1 MVVRAGHCEGC
12 TKRVHSVTRVPVH
25 RVPRFLG
32 DPTAASVRPTGI
44 LTCVGSVLRQWRL
57 LLSSASPPSPPPCP
71 PPSRLC
77 LSSPSP
83 STLPPIS
90 FSLFLRLPRS
100 LSYSFSLRS
109 SHPFA
114 LSLLL
119 PSLPRCHGFRS
130 AAYLCRY
137 TTASS
142 TPFSLLFLLTVLLRV
157 TLLLRA
163 TTTTITS
170 PPPPPFPPSASWPS
184 PPAESTC
191 SLPHYLSNPALLS
204 TNDQPLSLHRVP
216 LFLRERNLSFLRS
229 RAPLLSNPPSSRSY
243 CSLAYE
249 RTKMKLFVLVSLRR
263 SIPKDSW

>member
-1 MVVRAGHCEGC
+1 MDLSSDSGGFSC
-12 TKRVHSVTRVPVH
+12 P
-25 RVPRFLG
+25 P
-32 DPTAASVRPTGI
+32 
-44 LTCVGSVLRQWRL
+44 RL
-57 LLSSASPPSPPPCP
+57 LLLHHLVLHPRDSASPPPLLPHSLQSLFLSSSASPALSLSLSFLSPFRSFPA
-71 PPSRLC
+71 LAV
-77 LSSPSP
+77 SPSV
-83 STLPPIS
+83 
-90 FSLFLRLPRS
+90 PR
-100 LSYSFSLRS
+100 FSLR
-109 SHPFA
+109 
-114 LSLLL
+114 
-119 PSLPRCHGFRS
+119 R
-130 AAYLCRY
+130 YLCLY

-229 RAPLLSNPPSSRSY
+229 RAPLLSKAPSSRSY

-249 RTKMKLFVLVSLRR
+249 RTKMKLLVLVSLPR
-263 SIPKDSW
+263 SILKDSW

>member
-57 LLSSASPPSPPPCP
+57 LLSSASPPSLPPCP

-100 LSYSFSLRS
+100 LSRS

-130 AAYLCRY
+130 AATSAVTPPLLPPLSL
-137 TTASS
+137 SS
-142 TPFSLLFLLTVLLRV
+142 FSRPCCFVLLYYYGP
-157 TLLLRA
+157 LLLRLLRLHLRLFHLL
-163 TTTTITS
+163 
-170 PPPPPFPPSASWPS
+170 PPG
-184 PPAESTC
+184 
-191 SLPHYLSNPALLS
+191 LPH
-204 TNDQPLSLHRVP
+204 
-216 LFLRERNLSFLRS
+216 LRS
-229 RAPLLSNPPSSRSY
+229 RPARFP
-243 CSLAYE
+243 
-249 RTKMKLFVLVSLRR
+249 TT
-263 SIPKDSW
+263 

>member
-1 MVVRAGHCEGC
+1 MRWICPPTVEASPVL
-12 TKRVHSVTRVPVH
+12 RVSSFSTTLSSTLATLPLLPLFFHTPSNLFFSLPPPPPLSFSLSLSFLSPFRSFPALAVSPS
-25 RVPRFLG
+25 VPRF
-32 DPTAASVRPTGI
+32 S
-44 LTCVGSVLRQWRL
+44 LRRY
-57 LLSSASPPSPPPCP
+57 
-71 PPSRLC
+71 LC
-77 LSSPSP
+77 L
-83 STLPPIS
+83 
-90 FSLFLRLPRS
+90 
-100 LSYSFSLRS
+100 
-109 SHPFA
+109 
-114 LSLLL
+114 
-119 PSLPRCHGFRS
+119 
-130 AAYLCRY
+130 Y

-229 RAPLLSNPPSSRSY
+229 RAPLLSKPPSSRSY
-243 CSLAYE
+243 CSIAYE
-249 RTKMKLFVLVSLRR
+249 RTKMKLLVLVSLPR
-263 SIPKDSW
+263 SILKDSW

>member
-100 LSYSFSLRS
+100 LSLSLVPLTLSLFPCSCRLS
-109 SHPFA
+109 LGATVFAPPLPLPLHHRFFHPF
-114 LSLLL
+114 LSPLS
-119 PSLPRCHGFRS
+119 PDRV
-130 AAYLCRY
+130 
-137 TTASS
+137 ASCYS
-142 TPFSLLFLLTVLLRV
+142 
-157 TLLLRA
+157 
-163 TTTTITS
+163 TTTGHYYYDYFASTS
-170 PPPPPFPPSASWPS
+170 AFSTFCLLAFPTCGVDLLASPLPKQSGSAV
-184 PPAESTC
+184 
-191 SLPHYLSNPALLS
+191 H
-204 TNDQPLSLHRVP
+204 Q
-216 LFLRERNLSFLRS
+216 
-229 RAPLLSNPPSSRSY
+229 
-243 CSLAYE
+243 
-249 RTKMKLFVLVSLRR
+249 
-263 SIPKDSW
+263 

>member
-100 LSYSFSLRS
+100 LSLSLSFLSPFRSFPALAVSPSVPRFSLR
-109 SHPFA
+109 
-114 LSLLL
+114 
-119 PSLPRCHGFRS
+119 R
-130 AAYLCRY
+130 YLCLY

-229 RAPLLSNPPSSRSY
+229 RAPLLSKAPSSRSY

-249 RTKMKLFVLVSLRR
+249 RTKMKLLVLVSLPR
-263 SIPKDSW
+263 SILKDSW